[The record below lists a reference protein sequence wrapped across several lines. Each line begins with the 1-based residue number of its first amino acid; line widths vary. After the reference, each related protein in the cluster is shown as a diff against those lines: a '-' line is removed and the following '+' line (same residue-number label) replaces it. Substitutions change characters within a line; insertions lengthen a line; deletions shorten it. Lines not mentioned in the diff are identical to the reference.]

1 LRGEESVLNRGLVS
15 YEIEHRRSADLDA
28 WLLDTVREREK
39 HKLAD
44 VVATRKAPAEA
55 VAPGV

>member
-1 LRGEESVLNRGLVS
+1 VLNRGLVS